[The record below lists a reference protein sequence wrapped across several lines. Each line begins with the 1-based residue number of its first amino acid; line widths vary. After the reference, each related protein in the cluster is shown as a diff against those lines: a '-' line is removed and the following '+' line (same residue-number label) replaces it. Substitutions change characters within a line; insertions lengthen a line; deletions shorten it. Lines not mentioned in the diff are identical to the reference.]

1 MVVLDGPSLT
11 ANMPCAGSSRP
22 RACEIAGDRDRD
34 LPAVGSEWLIQDQ
47 AFLIQM
53 VQQQSQLRYR
63 CELWEVP
70 LTMVSPGF
78 HGRWPRDVL
87 PPPAPL
93 RPLGA
98 YRAAPLA

>member
-1 MVVLDGPSLT
+1 MVVLDGPSLTWET

-53 VQQQSQLRYR
+53 VQQQPQLPMR
-63 CELWEVP
+63 
-70 LTMVSPGF
+70 TMGSASYSRRRRAMPA
-78 HGRWPRDVL
+78 VL
-87 PPPAPL
+87 ES
-93 RPLGA
+93 
-98 YRAAPLA
+98 